1 MQPRLTVGVL
11 VLKSEGWVSVLVN
24 SFILFQTIPCRTIRD
39 YRLYLSYPYGCQ
51 FGRSGVVGL
60 SAVFAV
66 FVDPVVY
73 LCQVFVAVRSGID
86 ISIPAVRVSF
96 LQEAAAFPNESVFSS
111 RPSEN

>member
-1 MQPRLTVGVL
+1 MSSSGYVGFTLRFTATIIIPKLNQIVFAIGHLTRDVDL
-11 VLKSEGWVSVLVN
+11 VAV
-24 SFILFQTIPCRTIRD
+24 
-39 YRLYLSYPYGCQ
+39 
-51 FGRSGVVGL
+51 GVVGL

-66 FVDPVVY
+66 FVGPVVY

-86 ISIPAVRVSF
+86 ISISAVRVSF